1 MITIFILLGL
11 GLLGGGIAAIVDGLP
26 YMVLERGF
34 TKVIIG
40 TVLASG
46 GVLMLALAWV
56 LIEIRRLK
64 QTIAGAATAMSVIST
79 AAGPEVRREPVPQAG
94 LAGVGAGALAGA
106 GATLT
111 GVQALEASASPE
123 WAEEPVESARA
134 AAEPGLPHISAEPA
148 RPAATK
154 QAETARDAAEA
165 VPDDLSDRI
174 AEALGEPEA
183 ETVGEASE
191 TEPERE
197 TAAAPEPEVALPL
210 ALADEPEAEPASP
223 AMEQV
228 EAEDIEQVEAE
239 AEAEAEADRPVS
251 VTPGPADIEDPFAPA
266 AADPAARTT
275 DEFGLLRESLAGLR
289 LGPAP
294 ISGRIE
300 PTFGEAGPGGEK
312 RDEARDGEKLADDL
326 SLAGSWM
333 EPAWQRRMPPFGE
346 PLPDEPA
353 ASDETKADEAGESP
367 RHDADEAVSLEP
379 DVPLPKTPAPE
390 LLWPKLDMPAQELR
404 PWPPQSR
411 EAEAFDP
418 QPPAAAPEDKQVA
431 SADEPEFEDS
441 ALVAPDVEPDADA
454 APQADAPEAAAAPEP
469 ASPAASN
476 EGVVGAYQ
484 VGEAHFTIYADGSIQ
499 ARTPDG
505 DYSFASM
512 DELKVYLASEKSRL
526 GV

>member
-64 QTIAGAATAMSVIST
+64 KTIAGAATAMSVIST
-79 AAGPEVRREPVPQAG
+79 VASPEARREPVPQAG
-94 LAGVGAGALAGA
+94 LAGAGVGALAGA

-123 WAEEPVESARA
+123 WAEEPAEPVRA
-134 AAEPGLPHISAEPA
+134 APEPGLGRALAEPA
-148 RPAATK
+148 EPAAPE
-154 QAETARDAAEA
+154 QPEAARDAGALPDFLPHRTVEA
-165 VPDDLSDRI
+165 DDEP
-174 AEALGEPEA
+174 EALPVPEDADAEPELKLAAEPEA
-183 ETVGEASE
+183 E
-191 TEPERE
+191 
-197 TAAAPEPEVALPL
+197 AAPQATTLAQA
-210 ALADEPEAEPASP
+210 ALADEPGAEPFP
-223 AMEQV
+223 AAVEEQAQ
-228 EAEDIEQVEAE
+228 AEDIEQV
-239 AEAEAEADRPVS
+239 EAEAEADRPVS

-266 AADPAARTT
+266 AVDPAARTT

-289 LGPAP
+289 LDPAP
-294 ISGRIE
+294 VSGRIE
-300 PTFGEAGPGGEK
+300 PTFGETGLGQK
-312 RDEARDGEKLADDL
+312 RDEERDGEKPADNL
-326 SLAGSWM
+326 SLADSWM
-333 EPAWQRRMPPFGE
+333 EPAWERRMPTFGE
-346 PLPDEPA
+346 PEPEPDEPGSPDA
-353 ASDETKADEAGESP
+353 LRPGEPEVGLPETAGEPIS
-367 RHDADEAVSLEP
+367 VEP
-379 DVPLPKTPAPE
+379 DVPRPTAPAPE

-431 SADEPEFEDS
+431 SADDFAS
-441 ALVAPDVEPDADA
+441 VAPDVESDADA
-454 APQADAPEAAAAPEP
+454 APKADAPEAATAPEP